1 MLLIISPVDFVPAL
15 EPLRAH
21 KASTGIPTKIVTL
34 ESIYASRR
42 LGDQAEKVKR
52 CIAEYH
58 ALSQCRFVLL
68 VGDSDR
74 CPVRFTKTDRAGAD
88 AFNTAFYPTDLYY
101 ACLFR
106 PDGSFDTWDSNGNGY
121 FGELCGETGT
131 GPINVDGVSLV
142 PSVAVGRVPASTT
155 DEVTRYVSKCI
166 TYETSAF
173 QQSWPWHALLVSTHD
188 WQKDASKTHEKLA
201 ETCLGLYSTTI
212 VTTRGRGHGADSIA
226 SSAIATA
233 INNGVGLI
241 GYMGHGATDA
251 LAIPTGYWA
260 TWDVVNLTNSAAFPI
275 MLADACS
282 TAEFATLPPYEA
294 YVDINGI
301 AHDGTSHGE
310 HFSTYPPQPAP
321 LQAGHDPDAD
331 LATRVTVGTA
341 AGCAAYFGGN
351 TGMQQPEPV
360 TYLIEALA
368 TATTLGEAWQRMIVR
383 YYATFNPGVVLT
395 RPDWSAVAQVHQPWK
410 YMLFGDPSL
419 RIRGAKAAEVI
430 EVARLAATFN

>member
-1 MLLIISPVDFVPAL
+1 MLLIISPADFVPTL
-15 EPLRAH
+15 QPLKAH
-21 KASTGIPTKIVTL
+21 KVSTGMPTEIVTL
-34 ESIYASRR
+34 EDIYASKWQ
-42 LGDQAEKVKR
+42 GDQAEKVKR
-52 CIAEYH
+52 CIAEHH

-74 CPVRFTKTDRAGAD
+74 CPVRFTKTDRATAE

-106 PDGSFDTWDSNGNGY
+106 PDGSFDTWDLNGNGY

-131 GPINVDGVSLV
+131 GPINVDNVRLV

-155 DEVTRYVSKCI
+155 DEVARYVEKCI

-188 WQKDASKTHEKLA
+188 WQKDASAIHEKLA

-212 VTTRGRGHGADSIA
+212 TTTRGRGHGADNIA
-226 SSAIATA
+226 STAITTA
-233 INNGVGLI
+233 INNGVGI
-241 GYMGHGATDA
+241 VGYMGHGRTDA
-251 LAIPTGYWA
+251 LGIPTGYWG
-260 TWDVVNLTNSAAFPI
+260 TWDVVNLTNKTAFPI
-275 MLADACS
+275 MMADACN

-294 YVDINGI
+294 YVDIKGVTHNG
-301 AHDGTSHGE
+301 TTHGE

-331 LATRVTVGTA
+331 VATRVTVGTS
-341 AGCAAYFGGN
+341 AGCVAYFGGN
-351 TGMQQPEPV
+351 TGMQQHEPV
-360 TYLIEALA
+360 TFLIEALA
-368 TATTLGEAWQRMIVR
+368 TAATLGEAWRRMIVR
-383 YYATFNPGVVLT
+383 YYATFSADAVLT
-395 RPDWSAVAQVHQPWK
+395 QPNWGAVAQVHQPWK

-419 RIRGAKAAEVI
+419 RIRGAKAAKVTDAAE
-430 EVARLAATFN
+430 LAATFN